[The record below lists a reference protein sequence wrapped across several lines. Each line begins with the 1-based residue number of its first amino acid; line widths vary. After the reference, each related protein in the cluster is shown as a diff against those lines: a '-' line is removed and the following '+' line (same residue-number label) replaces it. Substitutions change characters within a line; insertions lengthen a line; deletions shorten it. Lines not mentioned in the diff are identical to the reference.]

1 MGPPLSPL
9 QESFPE
15 AAAQNMLSVIA
26 EVPYSDRQ
34 VARDTTGTET
44 YLKEAGRVEPLSE
57 VSPLLIVSF
66 LSCSRSVWVNLGESR
81 ARKDLPAG
89 HGGANT
95 SGWVRAL
102 RWESRIAN
110 ISTRGYRSGQFPE
123 GNIVV
128 DGILVVAGMDNDL
141 RNTDKS
147 TTGRVFLI
155 NDESESPKVIF
166 QGF

>member
-44 YLKEAGRVEPLSE
+44 YLKEAGRVDPLSE
-57 VSPLLIVSF
+57 VSPLLIVSL

-81 ARKDLPAG
+81 AQKDIPAG
-89 HGGANT
+89 HGYANT

-102 RWESRIAN
+102 CWESCIAN
-110 ISTRGYRSGQFPE
+110 IPTCGDRGSQFPE
-123 GNIVV
+123 SNIVV
-128 DGILVVAGMDNDL
+128 DGVLIVAGMNDDL
-141 RNTDKS
+141 RNADKG
-147 TTGRVFLI
+147 TT
-155 NDESESPKVIF
+155 
-166 QGF
+166 